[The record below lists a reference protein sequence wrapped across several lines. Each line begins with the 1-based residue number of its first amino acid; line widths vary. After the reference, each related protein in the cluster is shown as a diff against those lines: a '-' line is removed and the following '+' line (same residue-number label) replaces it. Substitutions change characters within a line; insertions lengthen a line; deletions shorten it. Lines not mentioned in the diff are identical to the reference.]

1 MPNQFTILLLLIL
14 PFIISPIP
22 QFVRVAEA
30 SNRRVHITDDLD
42 DVVDDEE
49 DDAWKQWGKKSTPSP
64 ELDLRPS
71 DLSAMSAPEI
81 QAEMMKRHSGP
92 AFGFVKLRP
101 GVRRS
106 RDMVAETAMKWTK
119 VLRTGAIEAKFM
131 GVDLNTV
138 MFSMERG
145 QDTSELKDFVLNQA
159 EAYEMKIGDQVFR
172 RPGDPPLE
180 ELVAELHNEKSKLDN
195 TSPPKKDDFK
205 EEL

>member
-22 QFVRVAEA
+22 QFIRVAEA

-92 AFGFVKLRP
+92 AFGFIKLRP

-106 RDMVAETAMKWTK
+106 RVMKSLVLDWIEAEMWTGF
-119 VLRTGAIEAKFM
+119 VILWVIIYGFWFILVIVCFVWAAIENDYGESNWIFPCIGRSIFVTGLKVWEFSSQL
-131 GVDLNTV
+131 VDW
-138 MFSMERG
+138 
-145 QDTSELKDFVLNQA
+145 DFD
-159 EAYEMKIGDQVFR
+159 M
-172 RPGDPPLE
+172 
-180 ELVAELHNEKSKLDN
+180 KLD
-195 TSPPKKDDFK
+195 SYLVSFFIY
-205 EEL
+205 